1 MRVSYS
7 GVRPLSWTGDVD
19 HGFLQLLEQ
28 RLLPVEEKWVDCPTS
43 EAVSTAITDMVV
55 RGAPAIGIAA
65 AWGMVLAARQSG
77 DDADAMGQRM
87 QQLRAAR
94 PTAVNL
100 MWAVDQCWTLWQQT
114 SAANRVQALHDLAL
128 KLENE
133 DIAANREMGDAGA
146 ALLHGGGLEVLTIC
160 NTGSLATAGYGTAAG
175 VIRSL
180 HAQGRLARAWA
191 LETRPYLQ
199 GARLTAWELMK
210 DGIPV
215 TLLTDGMAA
224 HLMKTRSIAAV
235 FVGADRVAANGD
247 AANKI
252 GTYQLAV
259 VARHHGVP
267 FYVVAPFSTV
277 DLATPTGAQ
286 IPIEQRGAAEVT
298 VVRGVSIAPDGV
310 DVFHPAFDV
319 TPSDLIARIVTERG
333 VATAP
338 WDGALARL
346 SGR

>member
-1 MRVSYS
+1 MQENYS
-7 GVRPLSWTGDVD
+7 GVRPLEWTGDAA
-19 HGFLQLLEQ
+19 HGFLRLLEQ
-28 RLLPVEEKWVDCPTS
+28 RLLPTEETWVDCRTS
-43 EAVSTAITDMVV
+43 EAVSAAITDMVV
-55 RGAPAIGIAA
+55 RGAPAIGISA

-77 DDADAMGQRM
+77 DDADAMRARM

-100 MWAVDQCWTLWQQT
+100 MWAVDQCWALWQRT
-114 SAANRVQALHDLAL
+114 AAPDRVLALYDLAL
-128 KLENE
+128 KLECE
-133 DIAANREMGDAGA
+133 DIAANRAMGDAGA
-146 ALLHGGGLEVLTIC
+146 ALLSGEGLEVLTIC

-199 GARLTAWELMK
+199 GARLTSWELMK
-210 DGIPV
+210 DGVPV

-224 HLMKTRSIAAV
+224 HLMKTRRIAAV

-277 DLATPTGAQ
+277 DLQTPTGEQ
-286 IPIEQRGAAEVT
+286 IPIEQRGATEVT
-298 VVRGVSIAPDGV
+298 VVRGVSIAPEGV

-319 TPSDLIARIVTERG
+319 TPSELIAGVVTERG
-333 VATAP
+333 VAQAP
-338 WDGALARL
+338 WAGALARL
-346 SGR
+346 APT